1 MAPSPQAV
9 MFVFS
14 ELMSPT
20 QLEDFICA
28 HWPPGVTSGHLRALL
43 SSPPFNESPYMDLLA
58 DVATCLVLSGHQRSL
73 VDVLEEMGV
82 LPSTGPLPA
91 IQVKILGFIFTLG
104 GIFIP
109 VILSF
114 LFTLRVSIF
123 PPSSFL
129 CFSRIYCVYLS
140 YRLSILPNKRSNK
153 KKR

>member
-20 QLEDFICA
+20 QLEDFICS
-28 HWPPGVTSGHLRALL
+28 HWPPGVTWGHLRALL
-43 SSPPFNESPYMDLLA
+43 SSPPFNETPYMDLLA

-91 IQVKILGFIFTLG
+91 VQVRILGLLFILG
-104 GIFIP
+104 GILISI
-109 VILSF
+109 VLSF
-114 LFTLRVSIF
+114 PSTLRVSIF
-123 PPSSFL
+123 PHSLSFIL
-129 CFSRIYCVYLS
+129 AGFIVCTFLTDYLF
-140 YRLSILPNKRSNK
+140 YPTRDQK
-153 KKR
+153 

>member
-1 MAPSPQAV
+1 

-20 QLEDFICA
+20 QLEDFICS

-91 IQVKILGFIFTLG
+91 IQVKILGFLFNLG
-104 GIFIP
+104 GILIP
-109 VILSF
+109 VVLSF
-114 LFTLRVSIF
+114 PSILRVSIC
-123 PPSSFL
+123 PHSLSFVL
-129 CFSRIYCVYLS
+129 AGFIVCTFLTDYSLLS
-140 YRLSILPNKRSNK
+140 NKRSK
-153 KKR
+153 IRRGLGLAHIL